1 MVLDSKAEPDGD
13 GRPWQNLRAKATL
26 ARLYTPRIYQSIEQ
40 NAELSAVEQPEVDLR
55 ALQAEVRAAAG
66 AARGGNVPEPTME
79 AQPARASREPR
90 RHPLHRTAEIRPYE
104 PLAAGPVQALKR
116 AIRRALRWY
125 LWPVTTHMSLHNRA
139 VADAVAENRRQLTR
153 LRLELERLD
162 HDTGGPDR

>member
-1 MVLDSKAEPDGD
+1 MDS
-13 GRPWQNLRAKATL
+13 
-26 ARLYTPRIYQSIEQ
+26 
-40 NAELSAVEQPEVDLR
+40 ELSAVEQPEVDIR
-55 ALQAEVRAAAG
+55 AMQAEVRAAAAG
-66 AARGGNVPEPTME
+66 ARGGNVPEP
-79 AQPARASREPR
+79 PASLQAAGPADEPR

-104 PLAAGPVQALKR
+104 PLASGPAAQLKR

-153 LRLELERLD
+153 LHLEMERLD